1 MAQKISD
8 FTKQIR
14 KKCPQNSCDGSTNV
28 TIVVILELECIVWN
42 ELQNWRV
49 YGGKI
54 QKFKHQWMK
63 FEAFLLHHHQFLLH
77 PLQLNFGLQ
86 PIRS

>member
-28 TIVVILELECIVWN
+28 TIVVILKLECIVWN
-42 ELQNWRV
+42 ELQNWKFMA
-49 YGGKI
+49 G
-54 QKFKHQWMK
+54 KFKS
-63 FEAFLLHHHQFLLH
+63 LSIS
-77 PLQLNFGLQ
+77 G
-86 PIRS
+86 